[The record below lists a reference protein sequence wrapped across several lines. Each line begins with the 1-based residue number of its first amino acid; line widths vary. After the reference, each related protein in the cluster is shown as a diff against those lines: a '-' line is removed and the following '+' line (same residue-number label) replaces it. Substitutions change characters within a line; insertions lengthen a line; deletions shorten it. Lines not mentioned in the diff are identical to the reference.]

1 MALDGPYTMEDLL
14 RMTGHRSKKDF
25 VAPEMPASS
34 KRAPTQTRR
43 IIGVDPGTRVVGYG
57 VIEHNPLTNTLK
69 WIEHGTLEPDKTL
82 AIPQRLQ
89 CIFEELEAVLRR
101 TKPDIAA
108 IEETFAGINMKS
120 AIAMGEGRGVALL
133 ALARA
138 RLDIA
143 EISPRSIKKAV
154 TGSGAS
160 GKEHV
165 AAMVCAT
172 LGLKEIP
179 KPEDTTDAL
188 ACAIALARRL

>member
-1 MALDGPYTMEDLL
+1 MALDGPYTVEDLL
-14 RMTGHRSKKDF
+14 RMTGHRSSKEPSATA
-25 VAPEMPASS
+25 VA
-34 KRAPTQTRR
+34 KRAPAKTQR

-69 WIEHGTLEPDKTL
+69 WIAHGTLEPSKTL
-82 AIPQRLQ
+82 PLPQRLQ
-89 CIFEELEAVLRR
+89 CIFEELEEVIAR
-101 TKPDIAA
+101 TKPDVAA

-138 RLDIA
+138 KLDIA

-172 LGLKEIP
+172 LGLREIP

-188 ACAIALARRL
+188 ACAIALARRM

>member
-1 MALDGPYTMEDLL
+1 MALDGPYTVEDLL

-25 VAPEMPASS
+25 ALPVQPESK
-34 KRAPTQTRR
+34 KRATPKTQR

-57 VIEHNPLTNTLK
+57 IIEHNPLNNTLK
-69 WIEHGTLEPDKTL
+69 WIEHGTLEPQL
-82 AIPQRLQ
+82 SLPIHQRLQ
-89 CIFEELEAVLRR
+89 FIFEGLEEILQR
-101 TKPDIAA
+101 TKPDVAA
-108 IEETFAGINMKS
+108 LEETFAGINMKS

-143 EISPRSIKKAV
+143 EISIKKAV

-172 LGLKEIP
+172 LNLKVIP